1 MNKEKLIK
9 FLIPLVAV
17 VVVLES
23 VILVSGLSKN
33 NEITEQTN
41 ESVEQTAEVK
51 NERLPA
57 VDFVFAADSK
67 EMKVGK
73 SYKVTLTLVGKESF
87 AVDAI
92 EAYIKFDPNLATVS
106 KLTPGT
112 NLPEDK
118 RVAKIDSTEGLIS
131 IAFLTDKK
139 DGYQVDAEDQRE
151 VVSFMVTPKSEGSLT
166 FDLLSGSSGEE
177 LVTLL
182 PETMTSDVLPFTSN
196 KLDINVT
203 K

>member
-33 NEITEQTN
+33 NEVAEQTN
-41 ESVEQTAEVK
+41 ESVEQTEK
-51 NERLPA
+51 TQNERLPA

-92 EAYIKFDPNLATVS
+92 EAYIKFDPKLATVS

-118 RVAKIDSTEGLIS
+118 RVAKVDSTEGLIS
-131 IAFLTDKK
+131 ITFLTDKK
-139 DGYQVDAEDQRE
+139 DGYQVGAEDQRE
-151 VVSFMVTPKSEGSLT
+151 VVSFMVTPKSEGELT
-166 FDLLSGSSGEE
+166 FDLLSGDSDEK

>member
-33 NEITEQTN
+33 NEVAEQTN
-41 ESVEQTAEVK
+41 ESVEQTERTQ

-92 EAYIKFDPNLATVS
+92 EAYIKFDPKLATVS
-106 KLTPGT
+106 KLTPGA

-118 RVAKIDSTEGLIS
+118 RVAKVDSTEGLIS
-131 IAFLTDKK
+131 ITFLTDKK
-139 DGYQVDAEDQRE
+139 DGYQVSAEDQRE
-151 VVSFMVTPKSEGSLT
+151 VVSFMVTPKSEGNLT
-166 FDLLSGSSGEE
+166 FDLLSGGSDEK